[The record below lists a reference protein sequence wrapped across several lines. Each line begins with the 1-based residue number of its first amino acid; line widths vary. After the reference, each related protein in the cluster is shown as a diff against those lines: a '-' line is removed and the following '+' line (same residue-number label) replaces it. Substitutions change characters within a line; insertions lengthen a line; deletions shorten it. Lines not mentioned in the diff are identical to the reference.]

1 MYPGLSPSFDKIS
14 QPSGTRGCFVVV
26 VGFVSGFSVVVGF
39 GVCLVVVGFGVCLVV
54 VVFGVCLDVVGLGV
68 CLVVVVFGVCL
79 DVVGFGVGL
88 AVVDCVTGEV
98 VGFGVGRTLTSSKM
112 QLTSD
117 ADIFSL

>member
-1 MYPGLSPSFDKIS
+1 MLNKKILLLS
-14 QPSGTRGCFVVV
+14 QPSGTTGCFVVE
-26 VGFVSGFSVVVGF
+26 VGFVSGFSVVVGL
-39 GVCLVVVGFGVCLVV
+39 GVCLV
-54 VVFGVCLDVVGLGV
+54 VVGLGV

-88 AVVDCVTGEV
+88 AVVDRVTGEV

>member
-14 QPSGTRGCFVVV
+14 QPFGTTGCFVVE
-26 VGFVSGFSVVVGF
+26 VGFVSGFLVVVGL

-54 VVFGVCLDVVGLGV
+54 VVFGD
-68 CLVVVVFGVCL
+68 CL

-88 AVVDCVTGEV
+88 AVVDRVTGEV
-98 VGFGVGRTLTSSKM
+98 VVVGVGRTLTSSKM

>member
-1 MYPGLSPSFDKIS
+1 MYPGLFPSFDKIS
-14 QPSGTRGCFVVV
+14 QPSGTTGCFVVE
-26 VGFVSGFSVVVGF
+26 VGFVSGFSVVVGLGF
-39 GVCLVVVGFGVCLVV
+39 CLV
-54 VVFGVCLDVVGLGV
+54 VVGLGV

-88 AVVDCVTGEV
+88 AVVDRVTGEV

>member
-14 QPSGTRGCFVVV
+14 QPSGTTGCFVVE
-26 VGFVSGFSVVVGF
+26 VGFVSGFSVVVGL
-39 GVCLVVVGFGVCLVV
+39 GVCLVVVGLGVCLVV
-54 VVFGVCLDVVGLGV
+54 VVFGVCLVVVG
-68 CLVVVVFGVCL
+68 FGVCL

-88 AVVDCVTGEV
+88 AVVDRVTGEV